1 MAGLLNPMLTPA
13 IIPPPLLI
21 REIARLSELDT
32 VPETGLLAEQL
43 KTRFGESLVAIILY
57 GSCLRMNQY
66 DEGVIDLYVLVD
78 NYADAYANKTS
89 RLINRLLPP
98 NVFYLETDREGT
110 TVRAKYAVISVAD
123 FRRGCSS
130 WFHSYIWSR
139 FAQPSRL
146 VYVRDNTSR
155 STIYEML
162 AQALLTFLRTT
173 LPAVTETTVN
183 TQLIWTNGLGLTYAA
198 ELRPERLTRAREIT
212 SQNLT
217 DFTTLTHLAAPAL
230 PSLLQL
236 SASGELRHLTDGN
249 SHRHVLWLW
258 RLRRWQG
265 LILSIIRLTKAAYT
279 FRDCVSYAAWKI
291 ERHTGIAIKV
301 TPELQRHPVL
311 FGFSVLW
318 QLIKRDGLH

>member
-1 MAGLLNPMLTPA
+1 MLTPL
-13 IIPPPLLI
+13 IIPPPILI
-21 REIARLSELDT
+21 REIARLCELDT
-32 VPETGLLAEQL
+32 VPEAGLLADQL
-43 KTRFGESLVAIILY
+43 KVRFGDSLVAIILY
-57 GSCLRMNQY
+57 GSCLRTNQY
-66 DEGVIDLYVLVD
+66 DEGVIDLYVIVD
-78 NYADAYANKTS
+78 NYTTAYAETTS
-89 RLINRLLPP
+89 RLINKLLPP
-98 NVFYLETDREGT
+98 NVFYLETVKEGT
-110 TVRAKYAVISVAD
+110 TIRAKYAVISVAD

-146 VYVRDNTSR
+146 VFIRDNTSR
-155 STIYEML
+155 SAIYEML

-173 LPAVTETTVN
+173 LPAITETTVN
-183 TQLIWTNGLGLTYAA
+183 TQLIWNNALGLTYAA

-212 SQNLT
+212 SQNLPE
-217 DFTTLTHLAAPAL
+217 FTTLTHLAAPAL
-230 PSLLQL
+230 SSLLQL
-236 SASGELRHLTDGN
+236 SASGELRLNTNN
-249 SHRHVLWLW
+249 SSRQRVIWLW

-265 LILSIIRLTKAAYT
+265 LILSVLRLIKAAYT